1 MKYLFSLL
9 VVSYLLFFSS
19 CDDSSPEAPS
29 RTIKYEVTGNFSG
42 AVFASY
48 TTASGGTN
56 NESASLPWSK
66 EITYASNVTAAII
79 AISGNGGTAGQQ
91 LTIVVKKGNTQVS
104 STPITAGSQGSF
116 SQSAPVVTF

>member
-9 VVSYLLFFSS
+9 FAFYLLFFSS

-66 EITYASNVTAAII
+66 E
-79 AISGNGGTAGQQ
+79 TAGQQ
-91 LTIVVKKGNTQVS
+91 VTIVVKKGNTQVS